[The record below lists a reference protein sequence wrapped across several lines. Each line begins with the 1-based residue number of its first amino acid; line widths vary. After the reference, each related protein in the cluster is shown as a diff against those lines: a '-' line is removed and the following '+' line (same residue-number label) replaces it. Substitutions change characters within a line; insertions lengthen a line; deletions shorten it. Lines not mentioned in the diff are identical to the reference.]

1 MTSTPYHNTGNF
13 NPPVT
18 PYLETAGGGGGGGGG
33 GGTGETSSDRFA
45 TEELNKSDSEKV
57 LAKKLGSVNFRT
69 DDLDILYNARG
80 KEIERL
86 ERQMTETR
94 AEYETQLREARH
106 QLALARSENHSNNA
120 DNEELQAVIQDTKR
134 ENKVLTEEIHSMTL
148 KMKSLKED
156 NTNLVSESEN
166 NSNMINQLHLQLSQL
181 QSSDAVLK
189 ARQQHDAM
197 VRSLLDRHQEELS
210 LVRKELDRA
219 NSQVVSLEQERTG
232 LKHQLSL
239 AVTEREEAVRSKLE
253 AVSELSSKLSSNI
266 RSVSGNISARAKCW
280 CFRSQS
286 GEELSQCRA
295 ELGVERRERERE
307 TAERR
312 RLEREV
318 EQLRTE
324 VGAMEA
330 LNVGQDDSMRQLSN
344 SRNLTESLASVSG
357 NQRVREEL
365 HRSLV
370 SNRTKREE
378 ISRLEQSLATR
389 DKQIET
395 LTSNQTEHLQIIDQ
409 LKIDVL
415 AYKTKDKQTESF
427 SKTKSHDGNLVSEL
441 AQLEKQN
448 SELKKH
454 ISEMVEAN
462 DVDKQEAI
470 DELREEYELQVQ
482 EAVDETKALMDAEI
496 KKLKIETE
504 VYDKTLLEKRRQFSK
519 LEETNQE
526 LRRELTE
533 IKARVEA
540 GDKPEECEARLT
552 QTLKKEFELKLETER
567 ENWKAEAALQTSK
580 AVATAKIEWLQN
592 LPELDTNTAVRQ
604 SRGEMENIKA
614 LFEKEKSLRENLLEK
629 FSEKDKEVERLK
641 ETQRVLKKQTEEAR
655 REGQKEAEERLGS
668 ELKQSLR
675 QQQDQWETIV
685 NNTRSEAEES
695 RKQLVDHWEGQVELL
710 EQKVKK
716 VETEKL
722 ESLVKERQ
730 LTSLTDQLRRTL
742 QEKEAA
748 LERLN
753 KDIGPAGAGAVAG
766 SSRKEREVLLLQE
779 ELQRR
784 NVEVERQREEM
795 SSLAS
800 KWREEM
806 ENIQSSHTR
815 EKQELEEVRSKYH
828 QLKTKVRKYHKNV
841 EAKEVHYKSEYARL
855 ETEFRQTLE
864 KLRAK
869 VETAYCVKE
878 KQVDTELG
886 NMREQ
891 LTQEMRKFMDSK
903 GNQSTVKL
911 WF

>member
-1 MTSTPYHNTGNF
+1 M
-13 NPPVT
+13 
-18 PYLETAGGGGGGGGG
+18 
-33 GGTGETSSDRFA
+33 
-45 TEELNKSDSEKV
+45 EK
-57 LAKKLGSVNFRT
+57 RE
-69 DDLDILYNARG
+69 
-80 KEIERL
+80 KE
-86 ERQMTETR
+86 
-94 AEYETQLREARH
+94 REA
-106 QLALARSENHSNNA
+106 
-120 DNEELQAVIQDTKR
+120 
-134 ENKVLTEEIHSMTL
+134 
-148 KMKSLKED
+148 
-156 NTNLVSESEN
+156 
-166 NSNMINQLHLQLSQL
+166 
-181 QSSDAVLK
+181 
-189 ARQQHDAM
+189 
-197 VRSLLDRHQEELS
+197 
-210 LVRKELDRA
+210 
-219 NSQVVSLEQERTG
+219 
-232 LKHQLSL
+232 
-239 AVTEREEAVRSKLE
+239 
-253 AVSELSSKLSSNI
+253 
-266 RSVSGNISARAKCW
+266 
-280 CFRSQS
+280 
-286 GEELSQCRA
+286 
-295 ELGVERRERERE
+295 
-307 TAERR
+307 AERR

-324 VGAMEA
+324 LGAMEA
-330 LNVGQDDSMRQLSN
+330 LNVGQDDSIRQLSS

-378 ISRLEQSLATR
+378 IARLEQSLATR
-389 DKQIET
+389 DKHIET
-395 LTSNQTEHLQIIDQ
+395 LTTSQAEHLQIIDQ

-415 AYKTKDKQTESF
+415 AYKTKDKQTESSF
-427 SKTKSHDGNLVSEL
+427 KMKSQAGNLVSEL

-462 DVDKQEAI
+462 DIDKQEAI

-482 EAVDETKALMDAEI
+482 EAVDETKALMETEI

-504 VYDKTLLEKRRQFSK
+504 VYDKTLLEKRRQYSK
-519 LEETNQE
+519 LEETNQD
-526 LRRELTE
+526 LLRELTE
-533 IKARVEA
+533 IKSRVEA

-552 QTLKKEFELKLETER
+552 QTLKKEFELKLEKER
-567 ENWKAEAALQTSK
+567 ELWKAEADLQTSK

-592 LPELDTNTAVRQ
+592 LPELDSNTAVRQ

-629 FSEKDKEVERLK
+629 FSEKEKEAERLK
-641 ETQRVLKKQTEEAR
+641 ESQRVLRKQAEEAR

-668 ELKQSLR
+668 ELKQALR
-675 QQQDQWETIV
+675 QQQDQWETVV
-685 NNTRSEAEES
+685 NNTRAEADQS
-695 RKQLVDHWEGQVELL
+695 RRQLVEHWESQVELL
-710 EQKVKK
+710 EEKLKK
-716 VETEKL
+716 VEGEKL
-722 ESLVKERQ
+722 ECLVKERQ
-730 LTSLTDQLRRTL
+730 LSSLTDQLRRSL

-748 LERLN
+748 LERSN
-753 KDIGPAGAGAVAG
+753 KDIGAAGAAGSAG
-766 SSRKEREVLLLQE
+766 SSRKEREVALLQE

-800 KWREEM
+800 KWRDEM

-815 EKQELEEVRSKYH
+815 EKQELEEVRAKYH

-891 LTQEMRKFMDSK
+891 LTQEMRKFMDTK
-903 GNQSTVKL
+903 GNQTRVHVIVYCYDILTQAEKNRTTSTTCRIIQ
-911 WF
+911 

>member
-1 MTSTPYHNTGNF
+1 MTSTPFHNAGNF
-13 NPPVT
+13 NPPIT
-18 PYLETAGGGGGGGGG
+18 PYLENGGGGGGGGG
-33 GGTGETSSDRFA
+33 GGTQETNERF
-45 TEELNKSDSEKV
+45 TTDELNKSDSEKV
-57 LAKKLGSVNFRT
+57 LAKKFGSVNFRT

-86 ERQMTETR
+86 ERQLTEGK

-106 QLALARSENHSNNA
+106 QLALARCENHNNNA
-120 DNEELQAVIQDTKR
+120 DNDQLQAVIQDTKR

-156 NTNLVSESEN
+156 NENLVSESET

-197 VRSLLDRHQEELS
+197 VRSLLDRHKEEVS
-210 LVRKELDRA
+210 LVRKDLDRA
-219 NSQVVSLEQERTG
+219 NSQVISLEQERGG
-232 LKHQLSL
+232 LQQQLNM
-239 AVTEREEAVRSKLE
+239 AVMEREEAVRSKLE
-253 AVSELSSKLSSNI
+253 AVSELSNKLSDNL
-266 RSVSGNISARAKCW
+266 RSHNA
-280 CFRSQS
+280 
-286 GEELSQCRA
+286 EELSQCRA
-295 ELGVERRERERE
+295 QLSLERREKERE
-307 TAERR
+307 AAERR
-312 RLEREV
+312 RLERQAD
-318 EQLRTE
+318 QLRTE
-324 VGAMEA
+324 ITAMEA
-330 LNVGQDDSMRQLSN
+330 LSVGEDQQDDSMRQLSS
-344 SRNLTESLASVSG
+344 SRNLTESLAGVSG

-378 ISRLEQSLATR
+378 ISKLEQSLAAR
-389 DKQIET
+389 DQHIES
-395 LTSNQTEHLQIIDQ
+395 LTTNQAEHLQIIDQ

-427 SKTKSHDGNLVSEL
+427 SKFKSQDGNLVSEL
-441 AQLEKQN
+441 AQLERQN
-448 SELKKH
+448 NELKKH

-462 DVDKQEAI
+462 DIDKQEAI

-482 EAVDETKALMDAEI
+482 EAVDETKALMETEI

-504 VYDKTLLEKRRQFSK
+504 VYDKTLLEKRRQYSK
-519 LEETNQE
+519 LEETNQD

-533 IKARVEA
+533 IKSRVEA
-540 GDKPEECEARLT
+540 GDKPEEFEAKLT
-552 QTLKKEFELKLETER
+552 QTLKKEFELKLEAAR
-567 ENWKAEAALQTSK
+567 EHWKAEADLQTSK

-614 LFEKEKSLRENLLEK
+614 LFEKEKSLRQNLLDK
-629 FSEKDKEVERLK
+629 FSEKDQEVEKLK
-641 ETQRVLKKQTEEAR
+641 ESQRVVKKQAEEAR
-655 REGQKEAEERLGS
+655 REGQKEAEERLGT

-685 NNTRSEAEES
+685 NNTRAEAEES
-695 RKQLVDHWEGQVELL
+695 RKQLVDYWEGQVDLL

-716 VETEKL
+716 VETDKL
-722 ESLVKERQ
+722 ECLAKERQ

-742 QEKEAA
+742 QEREAA
-748 LERLN
+748 LERFK
-753 KDIGPAGAGAVAG
+753 KDIGAPGAGAGAGAG
-766 SSRKEREVLLLQE
+766 SSRQEREVLLLQE

-795 SSLAS
+795 SSLAT
-800 KWREEM
+800 KWRDEM
-806 ENIQSSHTR
+806 ENIQTSYTR
-815 EKQELEEVRSKYH
+815 EKQELEEVRGKYH

-891 LTQEMRKFMDSK
+891 LTQEMRKFMDTK
-903 GNQSTVKL
+903 GIEAM
-911 WF
+911 FYC